1 MDPVLAALL
10 ATSFGFGG
18 AGAAAWR
25 RVTMRWK
32 TLDDQRLV
40 NEQAAAAHAVQQ
52 REAIETLG
60 RRLSSMEALLEDARS
75 VLPDLD
81 GAIMA
86 HRLLNEDDVDAVAL
100 WRTLDR
106 LVVGLPSTPETMEA
120 AIDPMK
126 RSTLQHLFARATAD
140 ALPVEGQ
147 LSSASLTQLA
157 EAALLMGHDATAEH
171 LLQHA
176 LADRPG
182 DAALHAIAER
192 IAARRGDGAARLA
205 HLEAQ
210 LSERPDDTELLRR
223 QAHLLASAGRSRGR
237 TTRSP
242 A

>member
-18 AGAAAWR
+18 AGAAAWW

-86 HRLLNEDDVDAVAL
+86 HRLLNVDDVDAVAL

-106 LVVGLPSTPETMEA
+106 LVVGLPSTPEAMEA

-157 EAALLMGHDATAEH
+157 EAALLTVSYTH
-171 LLQHA
+171 LTLPTKA
-176 LADRPG
+176 
-182 DAALHAIAER
+182 
-192 IAARRGDGAARLA
+192 
-205 HLEAQ
+205 
-210 LSERPDDTELLRR
+210 
-223 QAHLLASAGRSRGR
+223 
-237 TTRSP
+237 
-242 A
+242 